1 MCLACDRAQAAIVF
15 GYIRA
20 YFEEV
25 PALKKMVRA
34 ITAESIELAN
44 RVVIEVHTNSYRSV
58 RGRSLLCAIFDE
70 VAHWKDE
77 STSTPDVE
85 THAAVTPGLARVPNS
100 MLALIS
106 TAHRRSGLLW
116 NRFKEHYG
124 KESDVLV
131 VKGATLQFNP
141 TFDEE
146 TIKAAIQSDPQLYGA
161 EYNSEWRSDLQAFVS
176 RDAVEA
182 CVVERRYELAPIP
195 RISYHAFVD
204 PSGGS
209 SDSMTLAIAH
219 KEGERVILD
228 LVREW
233 RPPFSPDGVVRE
245 CAEVLKMYGV
255 KTVTGDRYGGEWT
268 REPFIGR
275 GIAYKLSD
283 KNKSDIYRDFLPA
296 INSGRVELLDLPKL
310 VSQLASL
317 ERRMAR
323 GGRDSIDH
331 PKGLHDDI
339 ANSVSGAVQIALGP
353 IQHPVVQGRWGY
365 RSNKPKSHRWDGP
378 LPDGGYATSR

>member
-1 MCLACDRAQAAIVF
+1 MLGSLNLSARQRAMIDDAAD
-15 GYIRA
+15 
-20 YFEEV
+20 EV
-25 PALKKMVRA
+25 PVAQ
-34 ITAESIELAN
+34 IERYQKFIADVL
-44 RVVIEVHTNSYRSV
+44 RPFREIRDSSV
-58 RGRSLLCAIFDE
+58 RHAI
-70 VAHWKDE
+70 
-77 STSTPDVE
+77 
-85 THAAVTPGLARVPNS
+85 
-100 MLALIS
+100 
-106 TAHRRSGLLW
+106 
-116 NRFKEHYG
+116 
-124 KESDVLV
+124 
-131 VKGATLQFNP
+131 
-141 TFDEE
+141 
-146 TIKAAIQSDPQLYGA
+146 
-161 EYNSEWRSDLQAFVS
+161 
-176 RDAVEA
+176 
-182 CVVERRYELAPIP
+182 CLAPIP

-233 RPPFSPDGVVRE
+233 RPPFSPDGVVSE

-255 KTVTGDRYGGEWT
+255 RTVTGDRYGGEWT

-317 ERRMAR
+317 ERRVAR
-323 GGRDSIDH
+323 GGKDSIDH

-339 ANSVSGAVQIALGP
+339 ANSVSGAVQVALGP
-353 IQHPVVQGRWGY
+353 IQHPVVQTRWGY
-365 RSNKPKSHRWDGP
+365 RSNKPKSHRWDGL
-378 LPDGGYATSR
+378 LPSGGYATTR